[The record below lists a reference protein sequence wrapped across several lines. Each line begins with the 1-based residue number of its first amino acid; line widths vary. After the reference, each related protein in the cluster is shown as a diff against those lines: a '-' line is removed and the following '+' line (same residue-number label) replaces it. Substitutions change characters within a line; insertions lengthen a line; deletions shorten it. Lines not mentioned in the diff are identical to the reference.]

1 MRAVRKLYA
10 TLLLILVAAALLSL
24 WVTPLW
30 GSRVRPHNLV
40 FVLFVV
46 GLLLTVTSARRTL
59 SHIST
64 FAHELSHCAGAA
76 LVGATPRK
84 IIYNPDSSGLAVLEF
99 PERVG
104 RYRRSVV
111 LMAGYLGPLLAAGA
125 LLSGL
130 TIGKSRETLFV
141 VSVVSGVSLL
151 LLVRNLWGVLITS
164 ILGFLAWSAASH
176 LPDAAS
182 QGVIALLIGILC
194 GLGVADTIGQYRLPD
209 PAGCDAE
216 AASFELH
223 RLPWKLIAATQVLMS
238 LALAVLNSY
247 FLFSLYRLNA

>member
-10 TLLLILVAAALLSL
+10 TLLLIFVATALFSL

-40 FVLFVV
+40 FVLFIV

-84 IIYNPDSSGLAVLEF
+84 IIYNLDSSGLAVLEF

-111 LMAGYLGPLLAAGA
+111 LIAGYLGPLLAAGA
-125 LLSGL
+125 LLAGL
-130 TIGKSRETLFV
+130 TIGKSRETLFAV
-141 VSVVSGVSLL
+141 AVVSGVSLL
-151 LLVRNLWGVLITS
+151 LLVRNLWGALITT
-164 ILGFLAWSAASH
+164 ILGFLAWSAASY
-176 LPDAAS
+176 LPDAYS
-182 QGVIALLIGILC
+182 QGIVALLIGILC
-194 GLGVADTIGQYRLPD
+194 GLGVADTIGQYRLSNPT
-209 PAGCDAE
+209 GCDAE
-216 AASFELH
+216 AASFEL
-223 RLPWKLIAATQVLMS
+223 RLLPWKLIAAVQVLMS
-238 LALAVLNSY
+238 LSLAVLNAY
-247 FLFSLYRLNA
+247 FLFSLYKLNA